1 MFPLVEIEME
11 GLLILERSNK
21 AKPNLLLTVVFF
33 GEMAWKP
40 TFGSECY
47 AAGWWK
53 RIVVLRELLIA
64 S

>member
-1 MFPLVEIEME
+1 MKVRLGIVKKMDVGFHEICQSS
-11 GLLILERSNK
+11 IDHC
-21 AKPNLLLTVVFF
+21 FF

-40 TFGSECY
+40 TFGSGCY

-53 RIVVLRELLIA
+53 RIVVLRELLLA